1 MTYPVTGADS
11 GKNDILN
18 RGSPF
23 KPGPVKGPEKNSIM
37 ESSLRKAG
45 KIVSRYEQIW
55 MGLKNVSAV
64 GTGKT
69 REGKLCIVISL
80 SRDDPYTRNIFPAE
94 IEGIPVDVRI
104 SGKVDAL

>member
-1 MTYPVTGADS
+1 MNYV
-11 GKNDILN
+11 LN
-18 RGSPF
+18 RELISESGPF
-23 KPGPVKGPEKNSIM
+23 QGQKNFIM
-37 ESSLRKAG
+37 ESSVRKAG

-55 MGLKNVSAV
+55 MGLKNVSSV

-69 REGKLCIVISL
+69 SEGKLCIVISL
-80 SRDDPYTRNIFPAE
+80 SRDDPATRNIFPVE

>member
-1 MTYPVTGADS
+1 MD
-11 GKNDILN
+11 
-18 RGSPF
+18 GS
-23 KPGPVKGPEKNSIM
+23 I
-37 ESSLRKAG
+37 RKAG

-69 REGKLCIVISL
+69 SEGKLCIVISL
-80 SRDDPYTRNIFPAE
+80 SSEDPYTRSIFPPE

-104 SGKVDAL
+104 TGKVDTL